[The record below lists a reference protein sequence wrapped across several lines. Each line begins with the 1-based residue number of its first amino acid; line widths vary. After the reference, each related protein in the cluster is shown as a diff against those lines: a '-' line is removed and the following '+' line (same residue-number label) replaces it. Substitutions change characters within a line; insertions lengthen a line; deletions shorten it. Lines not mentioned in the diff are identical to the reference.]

1 MEQAAGDRGGVAHAR
16 TAAAA
21 ATGGGD
27 VLQGKDTPRQRAE
40 GDLQPEGK
48 HAQAKVRARL
58 FTFTAVIF
66 FTAFLHHS
74 GRYTLSSY
82 QR

>member
-27 VLQGKDTPRQRAE
+27 VLQGRTHH
-40 GDLQPEGK
+40 GSGK
-48 HAQAKVRARL
+48 KETYNLKASTRKRKYEQGFSRL
-58 FTFTAVIF
+58 
-66 FTAFLHHS
+66 LP
-74 GRYTLSSY
+74 
-82 QR
+82 